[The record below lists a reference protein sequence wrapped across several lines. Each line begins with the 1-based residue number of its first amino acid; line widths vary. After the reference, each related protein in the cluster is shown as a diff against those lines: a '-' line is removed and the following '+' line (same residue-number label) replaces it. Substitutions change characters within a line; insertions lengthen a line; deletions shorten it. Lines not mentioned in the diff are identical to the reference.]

1 MKFKLG
7 WVKSAKK
14 QGESTSGSIAYSWV
28 KLNGI
33 FYIESSQESSTD
45 LTEPTLDQLGGAEP
59 GKALSSCRMSLCGL
73 SLGSVLDYS
82 ISVDVAV
89 QVVYAASIVMV
100 VVGDEMV
107 VVAEAGLVTV
117 AHVHIPLHGTI
128 KWG

>member
-1 MKFKLG
+1 
-7 WVKSAKK
+7 
-14 QGESTSGSIAYSWV
+14 
-28 KLNGI
+28 
-33 FYIESSQESSTD
+33 
-45 LTEPTLDQLGGAEP
+45 
-59 GKALSSCRMSLCGL
+59 MSLCGL

-117 AHVHIPLHGTI
+117 AHVHIPLHGTM
-128 KWG
+128 K